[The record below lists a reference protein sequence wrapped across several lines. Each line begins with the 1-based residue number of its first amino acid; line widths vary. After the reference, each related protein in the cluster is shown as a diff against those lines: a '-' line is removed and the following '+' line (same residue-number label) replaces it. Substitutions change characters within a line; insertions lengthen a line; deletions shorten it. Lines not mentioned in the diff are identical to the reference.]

1 MPSSPA
7 EANLVADPWVTCFL
21 TSMVIRFLDGL
32 PAATAQVDY
41 QRVIGVVEGFDHI
54 REPKRFLLDPN
65 NWVPHAVLR
74 ELIQR
79 SEVVSGQ
86 KDITYRSALA
96 YFASTEGRRP
106 TLIETIARYLDD
118 VDAVVRC
125 SKLWATAYS
134 NYLEMQ
140 AFARRD
146 EARILYILVRFLP
159 PVDPMIGNSLLVK
172 GNIEGFSKLYPFVDS
187 VSCEEEYSQL
197 TLSTILAEFG
207 DQYLLVEEK
216 RKGDI
221 ERWVIKERKT
231 GTILAFARPQ
241 TLGKETVEGWQNGH
255 ALANKIPKRVCRTCC
270 SSISSASRAL
280 SGERSASSSATG
292 RY

>member
-1 MPSSPA
+1 MPSASPA

-21 TSMVIRFLDGL
+21 TSMVIRFLDDVS
-32 PAATAQVDY
+32 ATAEVDY

-86 KDITYRSALA
+86 KDITYRAALA

-241 TLGKETVEGWQNGH
+241 TLGKETVEGWQN
-255 ALANKIPKRVCRTCC
+255 
-270 SSISSASRAL
+270 
-280 SGERSASSSATG
+280 
-292 RY
+292 